1 MKSLK
6 LLKRSKILILYR
18 YFLLDENDKEFNIF
32 LELYLNSGENENK
45 NSKDLEWFNDF
56 KIEKNKIF
64 NIINSN
70 LKEGWKI
77 ERIPILE
84 KAILS
89 NAAYE
94 INSFKEE
101 KKINFFSIIEQS
113 VSFSKKYL
121 ESDKHKYIN
130 KVLDEISKEK
140 MKELKISNSKD
151 EKPSSI

>member
-32 LELYLNSGENENK
+32 LELYLNSGENK
-45 NSKDLEWFNDF
+45 NSRDLEWFNNF

-64 NIINSN
+64 NIINKH
-70 LKEGWKI
+70 LKEGWEI
-77 ERIPILE
+77 GRIPILE
-84 KAILS
+84 KAILA
-89 NAAYE
+89 NATYE
-94 INSFKEE
+94 INAFKKE
-101 KKINFFSIIEQS
+101 KKINFFSIVEQS

-121 ESDKHKYIN
+121 ESDKHRYIN

-140 MKELKISNSKD
+140 MKELKTFSKD
-151 EKPSSI
+151 KSLEN